1 MSDYSDYSTAS
12 GKFTVS
18 DYINCWIAPDGEVI
32 DVPNHEHYRFS
43 EKLEKSWD
51 EMYEQGYIR
60 FSCPEVQRTYTGVEL
75 HYVTPQSDRAL
86 KRLINKVL
94 NRGGQ
99 VTLEFQDKVGFYD
112 VVPADLE
119 EKRDMFTALT
129 ASKREVTSE

>member
-1 MSDYSDYSTAS
+1 MSDYMDHGAS
-12 GKFTVS
+12 GSFGYD

-32 DVPNHEHYRFS
+32 DVPNHEHWGLS
-43 EKLEKSWD
+43 EELDKSWD
-51 EMYEQGYIR
+51 ELYDEGYIR

-94 NRGGQ
+94 NKGGQ

-119 EKRDMFTALT
+119 EKRAMFNALT
-129 ASKREVTSE
+129 ESKREVASE